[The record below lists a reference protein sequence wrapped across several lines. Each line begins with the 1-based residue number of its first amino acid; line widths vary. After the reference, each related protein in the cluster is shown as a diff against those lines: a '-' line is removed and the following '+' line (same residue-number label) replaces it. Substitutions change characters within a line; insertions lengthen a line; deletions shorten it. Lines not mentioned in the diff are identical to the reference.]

1 MTSRWTRFAL
11 MALCAVILG
20 VAPSVT
26 VTAQEELTIEEDEP
40 PAGAPAV
47 KAAADPDEVVAPKAA
62 VPKKASPKAA
72 APKAAAPKAAAPK
85 AAASIRQ
92 VKVLEGAGGLEV
104 QVIGTGRLKPTIMK
118 LDKKLVLDFP
128 GAVYQGTPVILGVPG
143 LGDVRM
149 VRGAQFKPLP
159 NPVARVV
166 VELNAMIGYKEA
178 AGAGKYTLT
187 LATAAVAGPEAED
200 LNPIK
205 PAPAVSVPPP
215 AESAP
220 MESMAPA
227 IPSATPTAPP
237 PVVAEAP
244 PAGDAAAHAQVLHA
258 MVNDMAD
265 RSRLVVTAD
274 GVLKY
279 KLSSLDEG
287 RELQLLLYDVGL
299 KWAPPRLAVKDGPI
313 SEVKASVLPG
323 SQVRVSIKLRDA
335 RPYHI
340 KRDQNQVIVEVDK
353 ILEAEAQAEEM
364 AKGGDLLHKVTMN
377 VQNED
382 LQALVKALAFEA
394 GFDNVVLSRNVTGGV
409 TITLRDIPFAKA
421 LNLILAPSNFI
432 WKVERGVLKVGT
444 SDDFDRE
451 MEASA
456 LSGGGSSSGESDE
469 GGIVT
474 KVFRL
479 KYVSVFEIKEAGYES
494 GVNVSGVGQS
504 NVTVPVVI
512 STEILQAVRSLIVSR
527 KGKVIADGRSNS
539 IVVSDAASN
548 MEKIGKLIRELD
560 VPIPQVLIEA
570 RLIQVDKKRLES
582 IGILWTAERATPANP
597 TAIGGPSSINTEIGS
612 YGVRTGWLAPGFNLD
627 AKLDVLQ
634 QKGDIQLLLNPRIT
648 TLHDRA
654 SIVSSVDSY
663 NFKQKTTRTSP
674 LIGEQVIETISA
686 VNVPVELVVRP
697 HVNPDNTVQM
707 EVWITMTAITDMNIG
722 KDIPPNTAQQTA
734 RTRLIIRNRETGVI
748 GGLLRDSVD
757 TKENKVPV
765 LGDLPW
771 WLGGGFFRNT
781 RQEKKKTELVLF
793 LTPTI
798 EEGI

>member
-1 MTSRWTRFAL
+1 
-11 MALCAVILG
+11 
-20 VAPSVT
+20 
-26 VTAQEELTIEEDEP
+26 
-40 PAGAPAV
+40 
-47 KAAADPDEVVAPKAA
+47 
-62 VPKKASPKAA
+62 
-72 APKAAAPKAAAPK
+72 
-85 AAASIRQ
+85 
-92 VKVLEGAGGLEV
+92 
-104 QVIGTGRLKPTIMK
+104 
-118 LDKKLVLDFP
+118 
-128 GAVYQGTPVILGVPG
+128 
-143 LGDVRM
+143 
-149 VRGAQFKPLP
+149 
-159 NPVARVV
+159 
-166 VELNAMIGYKEA
+166 
-178 AGAGKYTLT
+178 
-187 LATAAVAGPEAED
+187 
-200 LNPIK
+200 
-205 PAPAVSVPPP
+205 
-215 AESAP
+215 
-220 MESMAPA
+220 
-227 IPSATPTAPP
+227 
-237 PVVAEAP
+237 
-244 PAGDAAAHAQVLHA
+244 
-258 MVNDMAD
+258 
-265 RSRLVVTAD
+265 
-274 GVLKY
+274 
-279 KLSSLDEG
+279 
-287 RELQLLLYDVGL
+287 
-299 KWAPPRLAVKDGPI
+299 
-313 SEVKASVLPG
+313 
-323 SQVRVSIKLRDA
+323 
-335 RPYHI
+335 
-340 KRDQNQVIVEVDK
+340 
-353 ILEAEAQAEEM
+353 
-364 AKGGDLLHKVTMN
+364 
-377 VQNED
+377 
-382 LQALVKALAFEA
+382 
-394 GFDNVVLSRNVTGGV
+394 
-409 TITLRDIPFAKA
+409 
-421 LNLILAPSNFI
+421 
-432 WKVERGVLKVGT
+432 
-444 SDDFDRE
+444 
-451 MEASA
+451 
-456 LSGGGSSSGESDE
+456 
-469 GGIVT
+469 
-474 KVFRL
+474 
-479 KYVSVFEIKEAGYES
+479 
-494 GVNVSGVGQS
+494 
-504 NVTVPVVI
+504 VVI

-597 TAIGGPSSINTEIGS
+597 TAIGGPSSINTEIG
-612 YGVRTGWLAPGFNLD
+612 GFNLD